1 MDAPGRNLDTLLKVR
16 GDTDMYRSMLRVK
29 VTPGEEKHMLAQF
42 RWCILGGFCFMLFA
56 GASWA
61 QIAAIEGDVKGE
73 DGQPV
78 KGAVILIERQDM
90 KGTYKGAKTDKKG
103 HYIYNGLPFP
113 GTYSVSVSVDGQKRD
128 EMKGVKTALGDP
140 TNVSFDLKQAA
151 EQSVQAASAGAP
163 GTAAPEQDRK
173 LSKEQLAALEKQQK
187 ENEAALAKNKALN
200 DSFNAGKDALTAKN
214 YDAAI
219 DAFQKGV
226 EMDPKQVVIWANLA
240 DAYIGQ
246 SGTKTGADQ
255 QAALDKAVEAY
266 SKAIALKPEDAAY
279 HNNYA
284 LTLAKAKKFDE
295 AQAELNKAAQ
305 LDPAQA
311 GRYYYNLGAVLVNS
325 GQSAQAEVAF
335 KKSIEANPEYADAQ
349 FQYAT
354 ALSAKL
360 VTGADGKVI
369 APDGM
374 KDALEKYLQLE
385 PAGQYADAS
394 KGMLQMIGATI
405 QTNYQNPDAKKAPP
419 KKKPTN

>member
-1 MDAPGRNLDTLLKVR
+1 
-16 GDTDMYRSMLRVK
+16 
-29 VTPGEEKHMLAQF
+29 MLAQF
-42 RWCILGGFCFMLFA
+42 RGYILGGFCFMLFA
-56 GASWA
+56 GAAWA

-78 KGAVILIERQDM
+78 KGAQILIERQDM

-113 GTYSVSVSVDGQKRD
+113 GTYTVSVSVDGQKRD
-128 EMKGVKTALGDP
+128 EIKGVKTALGDP

-151 EQSVQAASAGAP
+151 EQSVQAASAG
-163 GTAAPEQDRK
+163 GTAAPEQDRG
-173 LSKEQLAALEKQQK
+173 LTKEQKEALAKQQK
-187 ENEAALAKNKALN
+187 ETEAAMAKNKALN

-214 YDAAI
+214 FDAAI

-226 EMDPKQVVIWANLA
+226 EMDPNQNVIWANLA
-240 DAYIGQ
+240 DAYVGQ
-246 SGTKTGADQ
+246 AGTKTGADQ
-255 QAALDKAVEAY
+255 QAPLDKAVEAY
-266 SKAIALKPEDAAY
+266 SKAIALKPDNPAY

-311 GRYYYNLGAVLVNS
+311 GRYYYNLGAVFVNN
-325 GQSAQAEVAF
+325 GQAAQAEVAF
-335 KKSIEANPEYADAQ
+335 KKSIDTNPDYADAQ

-354 ALSAKL
+354 ALSARL
-360 VTGADGKVI
+360 ATGADGKVV

-374 KDALEKYLQLE
+374 KDALEKYLSLE
-385 PAGQYADAS
+385 PSGQFADAA

-419 KKKPTN
+419 PKKKTN

>member
-1 MDAPGRNLDTLLKVR
+1 MR
-16 GDTDMYRSMLRVK
+16 
-29 VTPGEEKHMLAQF
+29 AQF
-42 RWCILGGFCFMLFA
+42 RGYILGGFFFMLFA

-61 QIAAIEGDVKGE
+61 QVAAIEGDVKGE

-78 KGAVILIERQDM
+78 KGAEILILRQDM

-113 GTYSVSVSVDGQKRD
+113 GTYTVSVSVNGQQRD
-128 EMKGVKTALGDP
+128 EMKNVKTSMGDP
-140 TNVSFDLKQAA
+140 ANVSFDLKQAA
-151 EQSVQAASAGAP
+151 EQGAQAGAA
-163 GTAAPEQDRK
+163 GTAAPEQERG
-173 LSKEQLAALEKQQK
+173 LTKEQKEALAKQQK
-187 ENEAALAKNKALN
+187 ENEAAIAKNKSLN
-200 DSFNAGKDALTAKN
+200 DSFNAGKDALTTKN

-240 DAYIGQ
+240 DAYVGQ
-246 SGTKTGADQ
+246 AGTKTGADQ
-255 QAALDKAVEAY
+255 QPSLDKAVEAY
-266 SKAIALKPEDAAY
+266 AKAIELKPDDAAY

-335 KKSIEANPEYADAQ
+335 KKSIDANPGYADAQ

-360 VTGADGKVI
+360 ATGADGKVV

-374 KDALEKYLQLE
+374 KDALEKYLSLE
-385 PAGQYADAS
+385 PTGQYADAA

-405 QTNYQNPDAKKAPP
+405 QTNYQNPDAKKNPPP